1 MCNETMVY
9 LDKIFSNHTANSCPL
24 MTEIFA
30 HGETFNQQ
38 LTFFDENGC
47 NNSNCGCGC
56 GCFDVEEDWTFTVE
70 TTEVFINDFDL
81 ANPCDL
87 STQNVTVDGLP
98 VDRLDSFNERYRAA
112 TSDLMTRISDCT
124 CIEKGLPTKGY
135 FLICNAGP
143 WKAKLTIVIHG
154 SAFTCGQCKRFKLCL
169 TTKNGVHINIPGQS
183 TFAVSSICLP
193 CTTGGIAPVI
203 NFSFKADANLLN
215 PCLEVDHC
223 GRCNLKL
230 TGCLI
235 VEPEVEI
242 EVTRQTLFRTNAEV
256 VNVPCDDLAKC
267 EECSGT
273 CDSRRDSRP
282 VRVRDKCC
290 TDENGDRDCD
300 RDKDCDRDRDRKNNI
315 CCQFN
320 GRNGCTF

>member
-30 HGETFNQQ
+30 NGEAFNQQ
-38 LTFFDENGC
+38 LTFFDECGC
-47 NNSNCGCGC
+47 DNNCNCGCGC
-56 GCFDVEEDWTFTVE
+56 GCGFDVEEDWTFTVE

-81 ANPCDL
+81 TNPCDL
-87 STQNVTVDGLP
+87 CAHNVTVDGIP
-98 VDRLDSFNERYRAA
+98 VDRIDSFNERYRAA

-124 CIEKGLPTKGY
+124 CIEKGLPTKAY
-135 FLICNAGP
+135 FLIANTGP

-169 TTKNGVHINIPGQS
+169 TTKNDICINIPGES
-183 TFAVSSICLP
+183 TFAISSICLP

-203 NFSFKADANLLN
+203 NFSFKADATLLN
-215 PCLEVDHC
+215 PHLEVDHC

-273 CDSRRDSRP
+273 CNSRRESRP
-282 VRVRDKCC
+282 VKVRDKCC
-290 TDENGDRDCD
+290 TDHCD
-300 RDKDCDRDRDRKNNI
+300 DKNNDKNEI